1 MNLSDMITKYDV
13 ENQFKVLK
21 ESYKQVEYAWNLNID
36 VSSIDTSKIKNIVL
50 SGLGGSAIGGDL
62 LQNFFRTELKYPYV
76 VNRNYELPP
85 YADENTLVIASS
97 YSGNTEETLAAA
109 EKAIERKCQVACITT
124 GGKLEEF
131 AKKHKLPIGIM
142 MKGYQPR
149 FALWVN
155 FFTLLKLVQS
165 LKLVPEQNDVVN
177 SIIGLLKRKGEAYS
191 QPVNEALTLAEGFVG
206 FIPLVY
212 AVSEYTSAIGARY
225 KGQFNEN
232 AKLHAFYG
240 LLPEL
245 DHNEILG
252 WDTFEPKQINLKL
265 INIMDQDYHPQVKKR
280 YEITSEIIKKK
291 GCEIVNIQS
300 KEKTWKERLV
310 DVIYLGDWLTY
321 YLAVI
326 RGINP
331 TSIDNIN
338 YLKERL

>member
-1 MNLSDMITKYDV
+1 MEIQEMIRKYDN
-13 ENQFKVLK
+13 ENQFKVLR
-21 ESYKQVEYAWNLNID
+21 ESYLQVESAWKSQID

-85 YADENTLVIASS
+85 YADESTLVIASS

-109 EKAIERKCQVACITT
+109 NEAIKRNCQVACITT

-131 AKKHKLPIGIM
+131 ALKHKFPLGKL

-165 LKLVPEQNDVVN
+165 LKLIPEQNDIVN
-177 SIIGLLKRKGEAYS
+177 SIIGLLKSKGELYS
-191 QPVNEALTLAEGFVG
+191 QTKNDALNLAEKFTGY
-206 FIPLVY
+206 IPLIY

-232 AKLHAFYG
+232 SKLHSFYG

-252 WDTFEPKQINLKL
+252 WDTFDPKQVNLIL
-265 INIMDQDYHPQVKKR
+265 INIMDEDYHPQVKKR
-280 YEITSEIIKKK
+280 YEITSEIIRKK
-291 GCEIVNIQS
+291 GCEIINIS
-300 KEKTWKERLV
+300 SNEKTWKERLV
-310 DVIYLGDWLTY
+310 DIIYFGDWISY

>member
-1 MNLSDMITKYDV
+1 MELNEMIKKHDQ
-13 ENQFKVLK
+13 ENQFKVLI
-21 ESYKQVEYAWNLNID
+21 ESYQQVEYAWNNNID

-50 SGLGGSAIGGDL
+50 TGLGGSAIGGDL
-62 LQNFFRTELKYPYV
+62 LQNFLRNELKYPYV

-85 YADENTLVIASS
+85 YANENTLVIASS
-97 YSGNTEETLAAA
+97 YSGNTEETLSAAD
-109 EKAIERKCQVACITT
+109 EAIKLKCQVACITT

-131 AKKHKLPIGIM
+131 SLKNNLPLGKLL
-142 MKGYQPR
+142 KGYQPR

-155 FFTLLKLVQS
+155 FFTLLKMVQT
-165 LKLVPEQNDVVN
+165 LKLIPEQNSSVN
-177 SIIGLLKRKGEAYS
+177 SIIDLLKRKGEIYS
-191 QPVNEALTLAEGFVG
+191 QSKNEALTLAEKLVG
-206 FIPLVY
+206 FIPLIY
-212 AVSEYTSAIGARY
+212 AVSEYTSAVGARF

-232 AKLHAFYG
+232 SKLHSFYG

-252 WDTFEPKQINLKL
+252 WDTFQPKQINLKL
-265 INIMDQDYHPQVKKR
+265 INILDEEYHPQVKKR
-280 YEITSEIIKKK
+280 YEITSEIIAKK
-291 GCEIVNIQS
+291 GCEIINIAS

-310 DVIYLGDWLTY
+310 DIIYLGDWISY

-338 YLKERL
+338 YLKARL

>member
-1 MNLSDMITKYDV
+1 MEIQEMIKMYDN
-13 ENQFKVLK
+13 ENQFKVLQ
-21 ESYKQVEYAWNLNID
+21 ESYYQVESAWQSQID

-85 YADENTLVIASS
+85 YADESTLVIASS

-109 EKAIERKCQVACITT
+109 NEAIQRKCQVACITT

-131 AKKHKLPIGIM
+131 ALKNKFPLGRL

-165 LKLVPEQNDVVN
+165 LKLIPEQNEVVN
-177 SIIGLLKRKGEAYS
+177 SIIGLLKRKGEVYS
-191 QPVNEALTLAEGFVG
+191 QTKNDALDLAQKFIGY
-206 FIPLVY
+206 IPLIY

-232 AKLHAFYG
+232 SKLHSFYG

-252 WDTFEPKQINLKL
+252 WDTFDPKQVNLIL
-265 INIMDQDYHPQVKKR
+265 INIMDEDYHPQVKKR
-280 YEITSEIIKKK
+280 YEITSEIIRKK
-291 GCEIVNIQS
+291 GCEIINISS

-310 DVIYLGDWLTY
+310 DIIYFGDWISY